1 MVLASRPQG
10 VVTPENFRL
19 ETKPMPSI
27 KEGELLVRNHY
38 LSLDPYMRMRMEDVK
53 SYAAP
58 QALDEVMIG
67 GTMGEVIESKNA
79 KFKAGDKIRFS
90 LGQVQGKWVVVAV
103 ENDSNP

>member
-1 MVLASRPQG
+1 MTTYQCMVLASRPQG

-19 ETKPMPSI
+19 ETKPVPSI

-58 QALDEVMIG
+58 QALVKSSNLRTQNLRWAIQLL
-67 GTMGEVIESKNA
+67 A
-79 KFKAGDKIRFS
+79 CLAGLK
-90 LGQVQGKWVVVAV
+90 
-103 ENDSNP
+103 